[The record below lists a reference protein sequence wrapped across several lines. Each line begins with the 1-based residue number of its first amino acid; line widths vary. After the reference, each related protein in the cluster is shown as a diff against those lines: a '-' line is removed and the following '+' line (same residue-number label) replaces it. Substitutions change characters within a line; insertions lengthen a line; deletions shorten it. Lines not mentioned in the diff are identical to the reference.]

1 MTTIDATSTLLNPF
15 AVSGEIGGHPVVL
28 ETGRLAQQAHGAVT
42 ITCGET
48 ILLATAV
55 MSDQSREGI
64 DFLPLT
70 VEFEERLYAVGKIPG
85 SFFRREGR
93 PGTEAI
99 LSARL
104 TDRSIRPL
112 FPKGIRNEIQVIMT
126 VLSVD
131 ENHPPETLGMVA
143 ASAALSISRIPFD
156 GPIAA
161 CRVTWDGSEFRING
175 SYAQASAARL
185 NMVVASNREAI
196 MMVESGSVEVS
207 EETILEGIRLAHQSN
222 MQTIGLIDQMVEA
235 RGDEK
240 VTVTVDY
247 SAAEEREKKVDA
259 LVNGRIAE
267 VLERNSY
274 KSERD
279 AGLEAIE
286 SEIAAQLADDVSVKE
301 VAEAFKNL
309 VKGQVRSRILNQN
322 MRPDGRSLNEIRPIT
337 CSVGE
342 LPRAHGSGLFTR
354 GQTQVLS
361 IATLASLSMK
371 QTLDTVGP
379 ENTKQFMHHYNFP
392 PYSVGE
398 ARRVGSPGRREIGH
412 GALAERAILA
422 ALPSNDDFP
431 YTLRVVSEVLASNGS
446 TSMASVCGSSL
457 ALMDAGV
464 PLRAPVAGIAMGLI
478 TDSADGQYAI
488 LSDIQGIED
497 FLGDM
502 DFKVA
507 GTAQGINALQMDIK
521 IDGLTE
527 NLLSEALEQ
536 ARVGRLHILDCMA
549 EAITEPRSQMSKYA
563 PKLIR
568 MQIPVEKI
576 GALIGPG
583 GRVIRAIQEETGC
596 SIDVADDGS
605 VTIGSSDQS
614 MIELAT
620 SRVDGL
626 TRDPEIGDIITG
638 KVTRTTNFGVFV
650 ELTPGGKDGLVR
662 NEEMGDLAYEDV
674 GLGQEIT
681 VMIHEIDHMGRINM
695 SRRALMGDTTPPA
708 PRPERSNFDDRPRG
722 PRPGGFSG
730 GGGGG
735 NRGGGGGGGG
745 GNRGGFGGG
754 GGGNRDRN
762 GGGGGREGGGRDGG
776 GNRGG
781 FGGGGG
787 GGGNRGGFG
796 GDRDRGPRPGGGGSG
811 NRPGYGGNREG
822 GNREGGNREGGNRE
836 GGNREGGNREGG
848 NREGGNRD
856 GGNRDAGNRDAGN
869 RDAGNRDTGNRDAG
883 NRDGGQRNERDRNS
897 MLGSDPNDRGGR
909 RPPPR
914 DAGRGNP
921 SDRRF
926 LGGGGGGRR

>member
-112 FPKGIRNEIQVIMT
+112 FPKGIHNEIQVIMT

-207 EETILEGIRLAHQSN
+207 EETILEGIRLAHLSN
-222 MQTIGLIDQMVEA
+222 VQTIGLIDQLVAA

-247 SAAEEREKKVDA
+247 SAAEEREQKVDA

-279 AGLEAIE
+279 AGLDAIE
-286 SEIAAQLADDVSVKE
+286 SEITAQLADDVSAKE

-309 VKGQVRSRILNQN
+309 VKGQVRGRILNRN
-322 MRPDGRSLNEIRPIT
+322 MRPDGRSLDEIRPIT

-464 PLRAPVAGIAMGLI
+464 PLRSPVAGIAMGLI

-536 ARVGRLHILDCMA
+536 ARVGRLHILDRMA

-695 SRRALMGDTTPPA
+695 SRRALMGDTTPAP

-735 NRGGGGGGGG
+735 GGNRGGGGGGG

-787 GGGNRGGFG
+787 GNRGGFG
-796 GDRDRGPRPGGGGSG
+796 GDRDRGPRPGGGGGG
-811 NRPGYGGNREG
+811 NRPGYGGNRE
-822 GNREGGNREGGNRE
+822 
-836 GGNREGGNREGG
+836 
-848 NREGGNRD
+848 

-869 RDAGNRDTGNRDAG
+869 RDAGNRDAG
-883 NRDGGQRNERDRNS
+883 NRDSSQRNERDRNS

-926 LGGGGGGRR
+926 LGGGGGGGGRR